1 MHQTYDIK
9 MSGNSGFTLQAS
21 NSTQKHGTDLKLA
34 LCKAHSVDT
43 YLEWWDTRTHTR
55 DAVAATVL
63 SCGCSSSN
71 YCSKLLLNTII
82 IMCIIVLALSSN
94 SNSSSN
100 TRVAAGST

>member
-1 MHQTYDIK
+1 ML
-9 MSGNSGFTLQAS
+9 GNSGSTLQAS
-21 NSTQKHGTDLKLA
+21 NGTQKHGMKLKLA

-43 YLEWWDTRTHTR
+43 YLEKVEYKSSHGTHTQ
-55 DAVAATVL
+55 DAVAPTVL

-82 IMCIIVLALSSN
+82 IMLTIVLALS